1 MSKNLKYLIEHPYFD
16 RLQHIRQMGL
26 SYFVFPTATHSRHEH
41 CLGALQLMKKSI
53 KILKSKGIIISD
65 EEKNAMKI
73 AILLHDIGHGPFSHA
88 LETSIVNVHHEDIS
102 IILME
107 ALNHQFN
114 GDLSL
119 AIEIF
124 TGRYHRK
131 FMHQLV
137 SSQLDM
143 DRLDYLKR
151 DSFYSKIDEGNV
163 NSDAIIASIYVVDN
177 ELVFEENTVSEIKNF
192 LLARKLMYEKVY
204 LHKTGLVAE
213 LMLTKILQRAK
224 ALVENN
230 TILEGNENLL
240 FFISN
245 KISKA
250 DFNKEALN
258 KFIQLNDIEI
268 VETIK
273 FWQNHSD
280 FVLSTLSKNLI
291 ENKFLEIEIQD
302 KLFDNERIENLKK
315 QFSEN
320 SKLFKTEMDYF
331 IFDGNLQNKTYNND
345 NEIIKILTS
354 NNEIKNLTEII
365 DSRNLT
371 PINKYYICYSN

>member
-65 EEKNAMKI
+65 EEKIAMKI

-124 TGRYHRK
+124 AGSYHRK

-151 DSFYSKIDEGNV
+151 DSFYTKIDERNV
-163 NSDAIIASIYVVDN
+163 NSDALIASIYVVDN

-224 ALVENN
+224 ELVENN
-230 TILEGNENLL
+230 TILEGIENLL

-245 KISKA
+245 KITKA

-273 FWQNHSD
+273 LWQNHSD

-302 KLFDNERIENLKK
+302 KPFDNKKIENLKK

-320 SKLFKTEMDYF
+320 SKLSKTEMDYF
-331 IFDGNLQNKTYNND
+331 IFDGNIQNKTYNND

>member
-65 EEKNAMKI
+65 EEKTAMKI

-124 TGRYHRK
+124 AGSYHRK

-151 DSFYSKIDEGNV
+151 DSFYTKIDERNV
-163 NSDAIIASIYVVDN
+163 NSDALIASIYVVDN

-224 ALVENN
+224 ELVENN
-230 TILEGNENLL
+230 TILEGIENLL

-245 KISKA
+245 KITKA

-273 FWQNHSD
+273 LWQNHSD

-302 KLFDNERIENLKK
+302 KSFDNEKIENLKK

-320 SKLFKTEMDYF
+320 SKLSKTEMDYF
-331 IFDGNLQNKTYNND
+331 IFDGNIQNKTYNND